1 MMWVD
6 LSPKQEEKMM
16 HRHAYSLSL
25 SPTKQKIKTDS
36 IDNRARKPQRL
47 QARQRKNI
55 RGKKNDHR
63 SMFHTTR
70 RDIDHKSFRH
80 QKHRQHKQSLCHHWV
95 IHICFTLRIIPLRTH
110 THTTEQRREKHARSL
125 SREKKMDR

>member
-25 SPTKQKIKTDS
+25 SPTKQKIETDS

-55 RGKKNDHR
+55 RGKMIIVQCFILLVVISITKASAIKNTVNINNH
-63 SMFHTTR
+63 
-70 RDIDHKSFRH
+70 
-80 QKHRQHKQSLCHHWV
+80 CV
-95 IHICFTLRIIPLRTH
+95 IIG
-110 THTTEQRREKHARSL
+110 
-125 SREKKMDR
+125 